1 MVERECFVVFRGI
14 AAALAG
20 QSSGEGNPCLSAI
33 ETARKG
39 VGTFES
45 SKGEEQKGTADKGI
59 MGTLKGVGE
68 GVKKFFSGQ
77 GMKTQSDRRSDLY
90 GGGGP

>member
-1 MVERECFVVFRGI
+1 
-14 AAALAG
+14 
-20 QSSGEGNPCLSAI
+20 
-33 ETARKG
+33 
-39 VGTFES
+39 
-45 SKGEEQKGTADKGI
+45 

-77 GMKTQSDRRSDLY
+77 GMKTQSERRSDPY